1 KPSQRV
7 RVPNSRT
14 ITSTDSRAMSNRL
27 CTRAANTAGSPPS
40 NQRASAASAAI
51 RKKPS
56 HRPLSI
62 SNSISSATRRASY
75 QAAEEH
81 KRSAAAVQPRF
92 YAIGTVEQAHPRKCE
107 MKNTIAVVTEGAAE
121 GAWHVPGVE
130 VTLKHVPVQRAADWG
145 KLASVFHQHRRAFR
159 NHHHLVLEHPG
170 THGIHRRPGVKRRR
184 AYRYPR
190 TARCFTLWSGDQRRG

>member
-1 KPSQRV
+1 PRPLAAKLRVIKPKAGWPRGTSGISLENSGPSMYPSQSTSPAFSAMRKKPSQRV

-27 CTRAANTAGSPPS
+27 CTRAANTVGSPPS

-81 KRSAAAVQPRF
+81 KRSAAAVQPLF

-107 MKNTIAVVTEGAAE
+107 MKNTTAVVTEGAAE
-121 GAWHVPGVE
+121 GAWQVPGGE
-130 VTLKHVPVQRAADWG
+130 VTLKHVPVKGGR
-145 KLASVFHQHRRAFR
+145 
-159 NHHHLVLEHPG
+159 
-170 THGIHRRPGVKRRR
+170 
-184 AYRYPR
+184 
-190 TARCFTLWSGDQRRG
+190 